1 MKDLKE
7 NLNKILKIYIL
18 YNINFFKIKIK
29 IKN

>member
-7 NLNKILKIYIL
+7 NLNKILKIYII